1 MTDAGTT
8 DTDETAEATPRD
20 LLILGSTGSIG
31 RQALEVLPAVPG
43 VRLVGLA
50 AGSRAEEVVAQ
61 AVANGVGE
69 ICLHAASAAAEARRL
84 DARLVVHAG
93 ETGVREL
100 IASAAARAAASG
112 AGLTVLNGIVGAAGL
127 RATMAALDAGAT
139 LALANK
145 ESMVAGG
152 PFVLD
157 AARRSGSLILPVDS
171 EHSALFQCIAA
182 GRGPAAAGSDE
193 AEPASPAGLSA
204 SSAVASPFGPP
215 VSLEE
220 LLLTGSGGPFRGR
233 KAADLAAVTAEQALA
248 HPNWSMG
255 PKITIDS
262 ATLMNKGLELI
273 EAHYLFRVP
282 YERITVVLDPR
293 STVHSMA
300 RFSDGALLA
309 HLGVPDMRT
318 PIGYA
323 LAYPHRPPLTQV
335 RRLDVFATQIAFE
348 RPDTTTFRCLA
359 LAEEAGKKAAAAE
372 SETGAAEQPGRVA
385 DRPRTVAAP
394 IVLNAANEVAVEAFL
409 AGDLAF
415 LEIAEV
421 VEKCLTWLG
430 DEPVE
435 SLDDVYDCDAEARR
449 FAREAAGRPA

>member
-1 MTDAGTT
+1 MA
-8 DTDETAEATPRD
+8 ETRPRH

-31 RQALEVLPAVPG
+31 RQALQVLASVPG
-43 VRLVGLA
+43 WGLVGRA
-50 AGSRAEEVVAQ
+50 AGSNVELLLEQ
-61 AVANGVGE
+61 AALPRDRHV
-69 ICLHAASAAAEARRL
+69 CLRDAKAAAEAA
-84 DARLVVHAG
+84 ARAPELRVLAG
-93 ETGVREL
+93 EAGVLEL
-100 IASAAARAAASG
+100 VARAAADAAA
-112 AGLTVLNGIVGAAGL
+112 AGLPLTVLNGIVGAAGL

-152 PFVLD
+152 PFVLE

-182 GRGPAAAGSDE
+182 GGGAA
-193 AEPASPAGLSA
+193 
-204 SSAVASPFGPP
+204 
-215 VSLEE
+215 EE
-220 LLLTGSGGPFRGR
+220 LLLTGSGGPFRGLS
-233 KAADLAAVTAEQALA
+233 AAELAAVTPEQALK

-273 EAHYLFRVP
+273 EAHYLFGVP
-282 YERITVVLDPR
+282 YERITVVISPQ

-300 RFSDGALLA
+300 RFADGAILA
-309 HLGVPDMRT
+309 HLGAPDMRT

-323 LAYPHRPPLTQV
+323 LAYPERPSLPMV
-335 RRLDVFATQIAFE
+335 KRLDLFATQLAFHK
-348 RPDTTTFRCLA
+348 PDTVTFRCLT
-359 LAEEAGKKAAAAE
+359 LAEEAGRKAAIVACDAEAA
-372 SETGAAEQPGRVA
+372 GCAPC
-385 DRPRTVAAP
+385 TVAA
-394 IVLNAANEVAVEAFL
+394 LSTMGAANEIAVQAFLDGRIAFL
-409 AGDLAF
+409 AIP
-415 LEIAEV
+415 EI

-435 SLDDVYDCDAEARR
+435 SLEDVYACDEEARR